1 MLSEKKIVVDG
12 VIKESLP
19 NATFRVTLNDGR
31 LILAHVA
38 GKMRLYHIKILLG
51 DRVQVEMS
59 PYEQE
64 KCLII
69 YRSK

>member
-59 PYEQE
+59 PYDQE
-64 KCLII
+64 KGRII

>member
-1 MLSEKKIVVDG
+1 MVSEKKIVVDG

-59 PYEQE
+59 PYDQE
-64 KCLII
+64 KGRII